1 MKKKIAKS
9 DLVNLQIKSD
19 LVNLQITELPV
30 MNEKLFKLEKTHAS
44 NNEPIKTIQDLKS
57 ERLTNEK

>member
-1 MKKKIAKS
+1 MKKKIA
-9 DLVNLQIKSD
+9 KSD

-44 NNEPIKTIQDLKS
+44 KNEPIKTIQDLKS